1 MYQLAISQTYLGKSN
16 ISIKYPSLFKG
27 IKLKEE
33 PELSPFNL
41 IGDIL
46 IPTSFKNTPE
56 KEYEP
61 DYFIY
66 GTWYKPRKK
75 TPGEFILD
83 VQGRYTLTV
92 TGVDLN
98 SNITPFCFQ
107 QCVHRTYFKDN
118 HRGYLFQIIESREL
132 KHLPLYILPSYETT
146 NLH

>member
-66 GTWYKPRKK
+66 GT
-75 TPGEFILD
+75 
-83 VQGRYTLTV
+83 
-92 TGVDLN
+92 
-98 SNITPFCFQ
+98 
-107 QCVHRTYFKDN
+107 
-118 HRGYLFQIIESREL
+118 
-132 KHLPLYILPSYETT
+132 
-146 NLH
+146 